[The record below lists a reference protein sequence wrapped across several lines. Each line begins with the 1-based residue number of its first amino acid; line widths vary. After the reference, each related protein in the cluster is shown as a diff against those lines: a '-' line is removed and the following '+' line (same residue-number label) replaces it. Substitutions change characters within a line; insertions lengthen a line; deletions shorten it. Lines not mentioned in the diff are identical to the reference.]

1 MTPFSVVGIVLVGA
15 IAFFLGTDPLK
26 MSMGSGQKEFQPQY
40 VAPPSVD
47 PFKGFPRDDANK
59 LQDAEIKWRGQFFGP
74 ESLTFDPQGRGPYTG
89 VSDGRVLRYDGPE
102 LGWTTFA
109 YTSTNR
115 SEVCAPKSPVAPNLA
130 FEHVCGRPL
139 GLRFNKKTG
148 DLWIADAY
156 FGIMKVGPEGG
167 QAEVVLSEIDGK
179 PLMFTNDLDFDE
191 EGVLYFTD
199 SSTKWQRK
207 VFLLSILEGD
217 VTGRFIKFNPDTKE
231 IKVLIDNLG
240 FPNGVAIS
248 KDGSFV
254 LVAETLKSRMH
265 RYWVKGEKAG
275 TNDVFV
281 DLPGWPDNVRCNEAG
296 DFWVAIHSRRM
307 KTQEFLNTQPWLR
320 ALIVRLPIPTKIVY
334 GILIGKPHGMVVR
347 VGVDGKVQ
355 EVLED
360 QEGKVVKLVSEVEE
374 HDGKLYLGSVL
385 MPHVAVYTL
394 PSRSS
399 SSSTT

>member
-1 MTPFSVVGIVLVGA
+1 MTPFSVIGIVLVGA

-40 VAPPSVD
+40 LAPPSVD
-47 PFKGFPRDDANK
+47 PYKGFPRDDANK
-59 LQDAEIKWRGQFFGP
+59 LQDAEIKWRGEFFGP

-130 FEHVCGRPL
+130 LEHVCGRPL

-179 PLMFTNDLDFDE
+179 PLIFANDLDIDE

-254 LVAETLKSRMH
+254 LVAETLQGRVH
-265 RYWVKGEKAG
+265 RYWLKGEKAG

-296 DFWVAIHSRRM
+296 DFWVAIHARRM

-320 ALIVRLPIPTKIVY
+320 ALLVRLPIPTKIVY
-334 GILIGKPHGMVVR
+334 GILIGKPHGMVIR
-347 VGVDGKVQ
+347 FSPNGKVQ

-399 SSSTT
+399 SSTT